1 MFILKE
7 KIIEKM
13 KVKNLSISKLER
25 EAGLTIHSLRNV
37 LKGRIKKPRFEF
49 LVAIAKALE
58 CSPLDFIPS
67 SYLSKTFE
75 RKNDTS
81 TQRRAALDYP
91 DLMIGCTSTIISLL
105 EEKQCLSINQYLEI
119 VKTLYL
125 YSLPSEPKIPDVKF
139 AKWLLEEEYIFSGK
153 L

>member
-1 MFILKE
+1 
-7 KIIEKM
+7 M

-67 SYLSKTFE
+67 SCLLKAAKE
-75 RKNDTS
+75 KNSIS
-81 TQRRAALDYP
+81 TKKGSALDYP
-91 DLMIGCTSTIISLL
+91 VLMMECTNVIVSLL
-105 EEKQCLSINQYLEI
+105 EGKQCCISVNRYVEI

-125 YSLPSEPKIPDVKF
+125 YSLPSEPRTPDIKF

-153 L
+153 PQYLLNSAR

>member
-13 KVKNLSISKLER
+13 KAKNLSIAKLEK
-25 EAGLTIHSLRNV
+25 EAGLTIHSVRNI

-58 CSPLDFIPS
+58 CSPLDFMPP
-67 SYLSKTFE
+67 SYLPQTFE
-75 RKNDTS
+75 RKNDIS
-81 TQRRAALDYP
+81 THRRATLDYP
-91 DLMIGCTSTIISLL
+91 ELMIGCTNTIISLL
-105 EEKQCLSINQYLEI
+105 EEKQCLNINQYLEI

-125 YSLPSEPKIPDVKF
+125 YSLPSEPKTPDIKF
-139 AKWLLEEEYIFSGK
+139 AKWLLESDYIFSSK
-153 L
+153 S